1 VRSSGVGER
10 TAHGVKSAH
19 MQPALRGIG
28 VITALAIL
36 VSNMIGT
43 GVFTSLG
50 FQVAEVHTGFALL
63 ALWFVGGVVA
73 LCGALTYAE
82 LGAALPHSGG
92 EYIYLG
98 RIYHPFVGFLG
109 GWVSMTVGFAAPIA
123 LAGIAFGR
131 YFSALVP
138 VPPLISSLILLT
150 IVGAVQASELKL
162 ARRFQVVLTGV
173 ELLLITSFILAGLLY
188 RTPEHLTFAP
198 SSLARSEVV
207 GPSFAVSLIYVSFA
221 FSGWNAVG
229 YVAGEIRDPHRVIPR
244 ALGGAAIVVTLL
256 YLLLNWTF
264 LRTVPMRELAG
275 VVEVGALSAGKV
287 WGRLGGRLMS
297 GMIAALLIATV
308 SAMVLSGS
316 RVTQA
321 VATSL
326 PRFGFMGARTV
337 GGVPRNAILVQVAIT
352 VALLLTNS
360 FAQVMAY
367 AGFTLNVMT
376 TLAAIGLFVLRRREP
391 DLARPYRTWAYP
403 VTPAIFVLV
412 SLWTLTFVL
421 TQRPVESLAGLLTLA
436 IGAVVYL
443 LAKDDRKD
451 SVVAPDGG
459 LSGEKVP

>member
-1 VRSSGVGER
+1 
-10 TAHGVKSAH
+10 
-19 MQPALRGIG
+19 
-28 VITALAIL
+28 
-36 VSNMIGT
+36 
-43 GVFTSLG
+43 
-50 FQVAEVHTGFALL
+50 
-63 ALWFVGGVVA
+63 
-73 LCGALTYAE
+73 
-82 LGAALPHSGG
+82 
-92 EYIYLG
+92 
-98 RIYHPFVGFLG
+98 
-109 GWVSMTVGFAAPIA
+109 
-123 LAGIAFGR
+123 
-131 YFSALVP
+131 
-138 VPPLISSLILLT
+138 
-150 IVGAVQASELKL
+150 
-162 ARRFQVVLTGV
+162 
-173 ELLLITSFILAGLLY
+173 
-188 RTPEHLTFAP
+188 
-198 SSLARSEVV
+198 
-207 GPSFAVSLIYVSFA
+207 
-221 FSGWNAVG
+221 
-229 YVAGEIRDPHRVIPR
+229 
-244 ALGGAAIVVTLL
+244 
-256 YLLLNWTF
+256 
-264 LRTVPMRELAG
+264 
-275 VVEVGALSAGKV
+275 
-287 WGRLGGRLMS
+287 MS

-337 GGVPRNAILVQVAIT
+337 GGVPRNAIVVQVAIT